1 MKTDIIIITNTGKGL
16 HEAMEQAAAAG
27 NYRGLGK
34 KEALRLRLLAEE
46 MLGMFREIT
55 GEIEGEFWLESE
67 GKRFE
72 LHLCA
77 HPNVT
82 GAMRDELLA
91 VSSTGKNAAAVGV
104 MGKLRELFES
114 AFAAMEM
121 TDPASYYTQGLLSMP
136 TAEGLGP
143 MAYNASVGATAWSMQ
158 KYKATVA
165 EKKDDESVAKE
176 EWDELEKSIVAN
188 LADEVRVAIRGREVE
203 MVVYK
208 NFEKQEL

>member
-1 MKTDIIIITNTGKGL
+1 MKTDIVNIANNGKGL
-16 HEAMEQAAAAG
+16 HEAVEQAATAG
-27 NYRGLGK
+27 NYHGLGK

-55 GEIEGEFWLESE
+55 GEIEGKIWLESE
-67 GKRFE
+67 GKQFE
-72 LHLCA
+72 LHLLA
-77 HPNVT
+77 HPYVT
-82 GAMRDELLA
+82 GPMRDELLA

-114 AFAAMEM
+114 AFAATDM
-121 TDPASYYTQGLLSMP
+121 TDPAGTYAQGLLLMP
-136 TAEGLGP
+136 AAEGLDP
-143 MAYNASVGATAWSMQ
+143 MAYSASVGAAAWSMQ
-158 KYKATVA
+158 KYRATVA
-165 EKKDDESVAKE
+165 EKKEDEPVAKE

-208 NFEKQEL
+208 SFGK